1 MEILDVVNLEETQPL
16 QSSGAG
22 KSGKRCGEHASGNS
36 RGHEPHTA
44 PLSAEHQRQG
54 IPVPCCMICA
64 LNFHRDI
71 VKTDCMNTNLLLFE
85 RSLGNLRHDAF
96 AGLQTEKLLKS
107 FRSTLRVRFDGGERA
122 IQPGVRSGSS
132 SRTPVRYPSAWADED
147 ERHSI
152 WAHQAGATALAVERF
167 DGRR

>member
-1 MEILDVVNLEETQPL
+1 
-16 QSSGAG
+16 
-22 KSGKRCGEHASGNS
+22 
-36 RGHEPHTA
+36 
-44 PLSAEHQRQG
+44 
-54 IPVPCCMICA
+54 MICA

-85 RSLGNLRHDAF
+85 RSLGDLRHDAF

-107 FRSTLRVRFDGGERA
+107 FRSALRVRFDGGERA